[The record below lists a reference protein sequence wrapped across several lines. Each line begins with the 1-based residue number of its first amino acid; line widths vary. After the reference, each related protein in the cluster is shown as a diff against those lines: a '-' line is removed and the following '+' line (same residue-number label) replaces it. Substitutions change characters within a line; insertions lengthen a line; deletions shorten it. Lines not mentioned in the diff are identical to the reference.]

1 VKKKRDEEQERE
13 NELAELYR
21 RGGFSPMAQQRP
33 TARRNW
39 SFEAEFAAR
48 FGCTPDEAHEL
59 RKLPLE
65 EARRRLRLK
74 P

>member
-1 VKKKRDEEQERE
+1 MKKKRDEEQERE

-21 RGGFSPMAQQRP
+21 RGGFSPMEQRP
-33 TARRNW
+33 TPHRNW